1 MGAVGPG
8 GLLLIDK
15 PQDITSFKVV
25 DHVRRLLLAT
35 DPALTPARGP
45 RGRGQPRPPRFKC
58 GHAGTLDPMATG
70 LLIVLVGK
78 GSRLSPFLLGQ
89 DKTYAA
95 TVSFGVGTDTLDR
108 MGQPT
113 EQAPVPAT
121 PDGLEAVLE
130 GFHGPILQV
139 PPLISALKKDG
150 QPLYK
155 RVRLGQ
161 EVAEPE
167 ARPVTIRQLDL
178 QAVRWG
184 EQIDGSLV
192 HEVDLLVNCSSGT
205 YVRSLARDVAQAWGT
220 VGHLSALRR
229 LDIGPFGVSDA
240 VTEVLETSGEDLLS
254 HMLPLSAALPQT
266 PTLVLDTEEAESIR
280 QGGQPGPDW
289 LKRLDVSPVVVG
301 KSDPLFRLVDSRGG
315 LVAVGRLDETGTPRT
330 AVVIPRTSLNKDDE
344 NCD

>member
-95 TVSFGVGTDTLDR
+95 TISFGVSTDTLDR

-113 EQAPVPAT
+113 EQAPVPPT
-121 PDGLEAVLE
+121 PVGLEEVLE
-130 GFHGPILQV
+130 GFRGPILQV

-161 EVAEPE
+161 EVEEPA
-167 ARPVTIRQLDL
+167 ARPVTIRQLEL

-184 EQIDGSLV
+184 LQADGTRV
-192 HEVDLLVNCSSGT
+192 HEADLRVHCSSGT
-205 YVRSLARDVAQAWGT
+205 YVRSLARDVAQAWDT

-229 LDIGPFGVSDA
+229 LDIGPFAVSDA
-240 VTEVLETSGEDLLS
+240 VTGVLAASGEELLS
-254 HMLPLSAALPQT
+254 QMLPLSAALPQT
-266 PTLVLDTEEAESIR
+266 PTLVLNIEEAEAIR

-289 LKRLDVSPVVVG
+289 LMRLDTAPVVVG
-301 KSDPLFRLVDSRGG
+301 KSAPLFRLVDGAG
-315 LVAVGRLDETGTPRT
+315 DLVAVGRLDETGTPAT
-330 AVVIPRTSLNKDDE
+330 ALVIPRTSPNKDDE
-344 NCD
+344 TCD

>member
-1 MGAVGPG
+1 MAAVGPG

-15 PQDITSFKVV
+15 PQGITSFKVV

-35 DPALTPARGP
+35 DPALTPVRGP
-45 RGRGQPRPPRFKC
+45 RGRGMPRPPRFKC

-108 MGQPT
+108 MGQTT
-113 EQAPVPAT
+113 EQAPVPPT
-121 PDGLEAVLE
+121 PDGLESVLE
-130 GFHGPILQV
+130 GCRGPILQV

-150 QPLYK
+150 QALYK
-155 RVRLGQ
+155 RVRSGQ

-167 ARPVTIRQLDL
+167 ARPVTIRRLEL

-184 EQIDGSLV
+184 EQKDDALV

-205 YVRSLARDVAQAWGT
+205 YVRSLARDVALAWGT

-229 LDIGPFGVSDA
+229 LDIGPFALSKA
-240 VTEVLETSGEDLLS
+240 VTGVLEATGEELVS
-254 HMLPLSAALPQT
+254 HLLPLAAALPQT
-266 PTLVLDTEEAESIR
+266 PTLVLDTEEAEAIR
-280 QGGQPGPDW
+280 QGGQPRADW
-289 LKRLDVSPVVVG
+289 LKRLDAAPVVVG
-301 KSDPLFRLVDSRGG
+301 KSDPLFRLMDRCGD
-315 LVAVGRLDETGTPRT
+315 LVAVGRLDETGTPCT
-330 AVVIPRTSLNKDDE
+330 AVVIPRTSPNKDDE
-344 NCD
+344 ICD